1 MNKFLEIVAAIEQI
15 ALRLGALVLLLLALW
30 DFVRHAFAK

>member
-1 MNKFLEIVAAIEQI
+1 VNKFLEIVAAIEQI

-30 DFVRHAFAK
+30 GFLRRAFAM